1 MKEFNLEEAKAGKAV
16 CTRDGRKVR
25 IICWDMKGGYPIVA
39 LVEEADGEEVI
50 QGYDQNGHVWCRDY
64 TEDMERHDLMIA
76 SEKKEGWVNLYKTE
90 SGVYPAAVIAET
102 RDAAYNGRSNKDYL
116 ATIKIEWEE

>member
-16 CTRDGRKVR
+16 CTRDGRPVR
-25 IICWDMKGGYPIVA
+25 IICWDRKSEREVYPLVA
-39 LVEEADGEEVI
+39 LVDCMDGTESL
-50 QGYDQNGHVWCRDY
+50 Y
-64 TEDMERHDLMIA
+64 TYRIDGLYMDTMGDDRDLMMA